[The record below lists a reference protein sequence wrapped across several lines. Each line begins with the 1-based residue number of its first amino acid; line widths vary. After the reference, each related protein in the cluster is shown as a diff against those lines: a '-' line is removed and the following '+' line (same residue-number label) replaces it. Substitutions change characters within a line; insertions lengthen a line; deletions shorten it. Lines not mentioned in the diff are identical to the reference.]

1 MNTVNL
7 IGRLGQDPELK
18 TTPTGKSVC
27 SFSLAV
33 KGMQAD
39 SVDWIRIVAWEKTAE
54 TIANYCAKGREI
66 AIEGRISVRNW
77 EDEGGNKRQSV
88 EVVANRFHFIGP
100 KPEEGTGESK
110 PKAAPGPKQESIEE
124 FDPFSEE

>member
-1 MNTVNL
+1 MNVVNL

-18 TTPTGKSVC
+18 TTASGKSVC

-33 KGMQAD
+33 KGMKAD

-54 TIANYCAKGREI
+54 TIANYCSKGREI

-88 EVVANRFHFIGP
+88 EVIANRFHFIGP
-100 KPEEGTGESK
+100 KPEEGGEAK
-110 PKAAPGPKQESIEE
+110 PKAAAAPKSAPEDD
-124 FDPFSEE
+124 FDPFAEE

>member
-1 MNTVNL
+1 MNVVNL

-18 TTPTGKSVC
+18 TTASGKSAC

-77 EDEGGNKRQSV
+77 EDDGGNKRQSF
-88 EVVANRFHFIGP
+88 EVIANRFHFIGP
-100 KPEEGTGESK
+100 RPEGAGEAKPQQ
-110 PKAAPGPKQESIEE
+110 KATQKSAPEDEC
-124 FDPFSEE
+124 DPFADQ